1 MITHLKDSLLYIVL
15 FIFIFIAGFSDAA
28 ERPVKVGISG
38 GQTRV
43 KNNNTQQYQDAI
55 HIGVTVGAQVVD
67 TPSATAGVEA
77 KYSKTTA
84 KENVTDTN
92 TATTSQYEEETKG
105 LYLTVRNKGS
115 VYLKGKIG
123 AANRTVTTD
132 NAVLVDTTKA
142 SAGIGLGIVTAKG
155 SIMELEYTQYDRDV
169 SVVSVG
175 YLF

>member
-67 TPSATAGVEA
+67 TPSALRELRR
-77 KYSKTTA
+77 
-84 KENVTDTN
+84 N
-92 TATTSQYEEETKG
+92 TPKRRPKKTSQIPTQLPPHNMRKKLKVFISPYATK
-105 LYLTVRNKGS
+105 VRC
-115 VYLKGKIG
+115 I
-123 AANRTVTTD
+123 
-132 NAVLVDTTKA
+132 
-142 SAGIGLGIVTAKG
+142 
-155 SIMELEYTQYDRDV
+155 
-169 SVVSVG
+169 
-175 YLF
+175 